1 MHRIILSIVACV
13 ALGFSARAQADLN
26 ERLPQDPEMVIGKLP
41 NGITY
46 YIRHNETPKGQAFFS
61 IIRDAGSLLEEPGQE
76 GLAHFLEHMAFQG
89 TENFPGRGVVETLER
104 HGVRYGYDINAV
116 TNESETVYHFG
127 GVPTDDGKFLD
138 TCVMILHDWSY
149 YLTLDKA
156 DIDNE
161 RKVIEEEWNMKNTP
175 DNRIQDQIS
184 EVVFKGSKYAG
195 RDAIGSLEVIRN
207 FDPGELRAFYHKWY
221 RTDLEAVAIIG
232 DFDVKQ
238 MERRVKKILS
248 KVPAVENPEPR
259 PFFEIPDHEEPYY
272 CMATD
277 PGAGTGSS
285 ISLLTLHR
293 DMSSEAKGTVAYLKE
308 EAMIQLFNRLMSAR
322 MAKALQKPDCPLA
335 QAGIAYVYFKRGYY
349 SYQVGGVP
357 KNDEESALRTL
368 LTENERLVRHGFTDE
383 EVEDAKGVLLRTL
396 DNSYRARNVIRNETY
411 AELAKE
417 HFLKGNPI
425 VDIDFQYEKSKEL
438 IAGITAEEMLAK
450 VREWNTTKNR
460 TAVIMG
466 SDMVWHLMED
476 DVAAIADE
484 VKAADVEPY
493 RYERVEITPLLTE
506 TPEGGKVTG
515 ERELPQFDA
524 VEWTLDNGAKVVFRE
539 SALEP
544 NTVSLRAYSPGGL
557 SLYDDE
563 DLPSVEM
570 AGQIVPLF
578 NIGVYNPKE
587 WQQKLKEHQTTCKTR
602 INSLSEEVLASAVPE
617 EVETMLQAVYM
628 RFMAQKFDKQLFEQ
642 VKSQNVAYLMM
653 NRGGNPQ
660 QAMQDSVKVFQANYH
675 PRVRTMSA
683 DYFGDVDFDTMERAY
698 RERFSNAADF
708 TFFITGNITA
718 GELKPLVE
726 KYIGAIP
733 STDVREKWVDRGV
746 RGPQGTFTR
755 DVALNLGQPAAIVI
769 ISLSK
774 EMAFTFRDALCNEAL
789 KYIVQSRCM
798 ERIREREGGTYAVNV
813 NEASTFEPYPC
824 HTLTVEFNCAPENVE
839 RLKTVVR
846 EELRRVADEPV
857 TEVEL
862 TKAVAGMR
870 NTLAASKGK
879 NDYWTRAML
888 RYYKTGD
895 DPNAPENS
903 DDILDSL
910 TPADV
915 QDFARRLQED
925 GNVIDVVFRSK

>member
-248 KVPAVENPEPR
+248 KVPTVENPEPR

-383 EVEDAKGVLLRTL
+383 EVEDAKRG
-396 DNSYRARNVIRNETY
+396 
-411 AELAKE
+411 
-417 HFLKGNPI
+417 
-425 VDIDFQYEKSKEL
+425 
-438 IAGITAEEMLAK
+438 
-450 VREWNTTKNR
+450 
-460 TAVIMG
+460 
-466 SDMVWHLMED
+466 
-476 DVAAIADE
+476 VAADGGERLPGQERHQQRGLRRDGEGAFPEGEPDCGHRFPIRE
-484 VKAADVEPY
+484 VEGTDCRHHRRGDARKGEGVEHRQEPDGGHHGLGHGVAPDGGRRGGHCRRGEGGRRGAVPVRAGGNHAAADGDTGGRQGHGRAGAAAV
-493 RYERVEITPLLTE
+493 RRRGVDAGQRG
-506 TPEGGKVTG
+506 EGGVPG
-515 ERELPQFDA
+515 ERA
-524 VEWTLDNGAKVVFRE
+524 GAEHGV
-539 SALEP
+539 A
-544 NTVSLRAYSPGGL
+544 
-557 SLYDDE
+557 
-563 DLPSVEM
+563 
-570 AGQIVPLF
+570 AG
-578 NIGVYNPKE
+578 
-587 WQQKLKEHQTTCKTR
+587 
-602 INSLSEEVLASAVPE
+602 
-617 EVETMLQAVYM
+617 
-628 RFMAQKFDKQLFEQ
+628 
-642 VKSQNVAYLMM
+642 
-653 NRGGNPQ
+653 
-660 QAMQDSVKVFQANYH
+660 
-675 PRVRTMSA
+675 
-683 DYFGDVDFDTMERAY
+683 
-698 RERFSNAADF
+698 
-708 TFFITGNITA
+708 
-718 GELKPLVE
+718 
-726 KYIGAIP
+726 
-733 STDVREKWVDRGV
+733 
-746 RGPQGTFTR
+746 
-755 DVALNLGQPAAIVI
+755 
-769 ISLSK
+769 
-774 EMAFTFRDALCNEAL
+774 
-789 KYIVQSRCM
+789 VQSGR
-798 ERIREREGGTYAVNV
+798 A
-813 NEASTFEPYPC
+813 
-824 HTLTVEFNCAPENVE
+824 
-839 RLKTVVR
+839 
-846 EELRRVADEPV
+846 
-857 TEVEL
+857 
-862 TKAVAGMR
+862 
-870 NTLAASKGK
+870 LA
-879 NDYWTRAML
+879 L
-888 RYYKTGD
+888 
-895 DPNAPENS
+895 
-903 DDILDSL
+903 
-910 TPADV
+910 
-915 QDFARRLQED
+915 
-925 GNVIDVVFRSK
+925 